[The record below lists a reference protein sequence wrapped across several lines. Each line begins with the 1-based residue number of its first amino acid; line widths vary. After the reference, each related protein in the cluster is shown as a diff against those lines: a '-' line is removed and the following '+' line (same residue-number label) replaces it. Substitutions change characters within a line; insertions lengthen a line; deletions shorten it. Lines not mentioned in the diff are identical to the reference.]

1 MKLDFSSTKI
11 LVFGDVMLDSYWHG
25 STSRISPEAPVPIVH
40 ITEFEE
46 RAGGAANVALNISSL
61 GGEVYLLGIVGT
73 DKQAQSLETILVTAN
88 INCNFHK
95 IAAMKTLNKVRVLSQ
110 HQQLIRIYFEN
121 YFNRVDIYPLIQYFQ
136 EQLPLIDVVIL
147 SDYGKGT
154 LYQIEKFIS
163 VARAA
168 NKPILIDPKGRDF
181 SKYSGASLITP
192 NLSEFEAVV
201 GKCNDESEIAEKAEK
216 LRINLNL
223 EAIIVTRGEHGMS
236 LIRKNNRP
244 FHLPT
249 HAREVFDV
257 TGAGDTVIATLAA
270 SLGTGKDM
278 KEATQIANLAAGIV
292 VGKLGSATTNITELL
307 SNKNSTTN

>member
-11 LVFGDVMLDSYWHG
+11 LVLGDVMLDSYWHG

-61 GGEVYLLGIVGT
+61 DSEVYLLGIVGT
-73 DKQAQSLETILVTAN
+73 DKQAQSLETNLVAAS

-95 IAAMKTLNKVRVLSQ
+95 IAAMKTINKVRVLSQ
-110 HQQLIRIYFEN
+110 HQQLIRIDFEN
-121 YFNRVDIYPLIQYFQ
+121 YFNGVDVSPLIQSFQ

-163 VARAA
+163 FARAA

-201 GKCNDESEIAEKAEK
+201 GKCNNNESEIAEKAEK

-223 EAIIVTRGEHGMS
+223 EAILVTRGEHGMS
-236 LIRKNNRP
+236 LICKNNPP

-270 SLGTGKDM
+270 SLGAGKDM

-292 VGKLGSATTNITELL
+292 VGKLGSATTNITELYQAWDR
-307 SNKNSTTN
+307 NK

>member
-11 LVFGDVMLDSYWHG
+11 LVLGDVMLDSYWHG

-46 RAGGAANVALNISSL
+46 RAGGAANVALNLSSL
-61 GGEVYLLGIVGT
+61 GSEVYLLGIVGT
-73 DKQAQSLETILVTAN
+73 DKQAQSLETNLVAAS
-88 INCNFHK
+88 INCNFQK
-95 IAAMKTLNKVRVLSQ
+95 VTAMQTINKVRVFSQ
-110 HQQLIRIYFEN
+110 HQQLLRIDFEN
-121 YFNRVDIYPLIQYFQ
+121 YFNGVDISRLIQYFQ

-163 VARAA
+163 LARAA
-168 NKPILIDPKGRDF
+168 NKPVLIDPKGCDF

-201 GKCNDESEIAEKAEK
+201 GKCNDESEIVEKAEQ
-216 LRINLNL
+216 LRMSLNL
-223 EAIIVTRGEHGMS
+223 EAILITRGEHGMS

-257 TGAGDTVIATLAA
+257 TGAGDTVIATFAA
-270 SLGTGKDM
+270 SLTVGKDM
-278 KEATQIANLAAGIV
+278 EEAIQIANLAAGIV
-292 VGKLGSATTNITELL
+292 VGKLGSATTNITELYQAWDR
-307 SNKNSTTN
+307 NK

>member
-11 LVFGDVMLDSYWHG
+11 LVLGDVMLDSYWHG

-61 GGEVYLLGIVGT
+61 DSEVYLLGIVGT
-73 DKQAQSLETILVTAN
+73 DKQAQSLETNLVAAS

-95 IAAMKTLNKVRVLSQ
+95 VAAMKTINKVRVLSQ
-110 HQQLIRIYFEN
+110 HQQLIRIDFEN
-121 YFNRVDIYPLIQYFQ
+121 YFNGVDVSPLIQSFQ

-154 LYQIEKFIS
+154 LYQIENFIS
-163 VARAA
+163 FARAA
-168 NKPILIDPKGRDF
+168 NKPVLIDPKGCDF

-201 GKCNDESEIAEKAEK
+201 GKCNDESEIVEKAEQ
-216 LRINLNL
+216 LRMSLNL
-223 EAIIVTRGEHGMS
+223 EAILITRGEHGMS
-236 LIRKNNRP
+236 LIRKNNPP

-257 TGAGDTVIATLAA
+257 TGAGDTVIATFAA
-270 SLGTGKDM
+270 SLAVGKDM
-278 KEATQIANLAAGIV
+278 QEATQIANLAAGIV